1 MKYGLKMSCKVMMT
15 LVQVLMD
22 QLHSGQDPLGD
33 TSDTSEVTTI
43 IQKHGGV
50 QVGVIVEV
58 PYQ

>member
-1 MKYGLKMSCKVMMT
+1 MSYKIIMVV

-22 QLHSGQDPLGD
+22 QLQNGQDPLGD

-50 QVGVIVEV
+50 QVGVSVH
-58 PYQ
+58 